1 MLGIVL
7 NGITDARLAGKYAI
21 SSTLLKS
28 KSSRGGSLRGLRSS
42 EDSATV
48 SSITSPVGEMERV
61 RITLQTVTT
70 ACWCLVLVARISDH
84 QGVYGLFFSSLLIL
98 GWKKGYWIYDTSEKA
113 GDIRRAFWGKKC
125 FKESIWRV
133 ETCIESWQWLKQ
145 NQ

>member
-1 MLGIVL
+1 MHGIVL

-48 SSITSPVGEMERV
+48 SRITSPVGEMERV

-98 GWKKGYWIYDTSEKA
+98 EWKKGIEPMIHEKKLVTL
-113 GDIRRAFWGKKC
+113 DERLFLKK
-125 FKESIWRV
+125 V
-133 ETCIESWQWLKQ
+133 LK